1 VIAAAEWCY
10 SAGVKTRSLTP
21 LVNDT
26 SDVAAE
32 IQIRLLRAMPASRKV
47 GLVEDANRTA
57 RRLALAGIGLRFPD
71 ASDEERIRLLM
82 DILLGAELA
91 MRVYGPRTATSG
103 R

>member
-1 VIAAAEWCY
+1 
-10 SAGVKTRSLTP
+10 VKTGSLTP

-32 IQIRLLRAMPASRKV
+32 IQIRLLRAMPASCKV

-57 RRLALAGIGLRFPD
+57 RRLALAGIGLRFPE
-71 ASDEERIRLLM
+71 ASEEERIRLLM

-91 MRVYGPRTATSG
+91 MRVYGPRTTPSG